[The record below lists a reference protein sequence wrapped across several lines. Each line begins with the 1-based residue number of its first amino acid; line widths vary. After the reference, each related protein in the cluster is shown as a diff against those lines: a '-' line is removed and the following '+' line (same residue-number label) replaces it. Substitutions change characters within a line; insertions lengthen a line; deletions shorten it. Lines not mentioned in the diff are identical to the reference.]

1 MALLLSAPQCFFIA
15 MLVFAV
21 IGFMR
26 GWRRE
31 VISMAFSLGGVLFL
45 YLGGGNAVAQ
55 FIFVRFPVILQ
66 VLVGGQ
72 QSGSAPTSP
81 PQNTV
86 LLTTIITFVL
96 IVALGYFVGNKAFP
110 KPTAPADRLLG
121 ILPALVTG
129 YFLIVYITNVF
140 AKSPLITFGVNT
152 PSQSLVGNYMLIL
165 FVVAVVVIVI
175 ALVAASTK
183 KPSGGKK

>member
-1 MALLLSAPQCFFIA
+1 MLS
-15 MLVFAV
+15 
-21 IGFMR
+21 
-26 GWRRE
+26 
-31 VISMAFSLGGVLFL
+31 SLGGVLFL
-45 YLGGGNAVAQ
+45 FLGGGNAVAQ

-66 VLVGGQ
+66 VLAGTQGGTPP
-72 QSGSAPTSP
+72 ASP
-81 PQNTV
+81 PQNTI

-110 KPTAPADRLLG
+110 RPTLPADRLLG
-121 ILPALVTG
+121 MLPALVTG
-129 YFLIVYITNVF
+129 YFLVVYVTNVF

-175 ALVAASTK
+175 ALIAASTK
-183 KPSGGKK
+183 KPPGGKK